1 MGFVRPGFTDELV
14 GCEAAQ
20 SLEATAMVVGVQEEL
35 EVGPEL
41 VVAAI
46 VVAPDGCLLERSVHP
61 LDPGSGPGQAGSGH
75 SSRGSV
81 AW

>member
-1 MGFVRPGFTDELV
+1 MAEIHRALQDVVLCLHTSHFVNGL
-14 GCEAAQ
+14 
-20 SLEATAMVVGVQEEL
+20 VGVQEEL